1 MGQRL
6 NIQIEMNIPDSSES
20 KVLANAYYHWS
31 GYTSSAYELVKQIAD
46 SEYWNDNCTIMDP
59 VEKAIRLLE
68 VTGAGLTKDEFTEA
82 YPESKYKLSTNRN
95 DGLIAISEEGIL
107 ETQCWEE
114 ARVTINLS
122 TNMVD
127 MGGVYFLDEEFEEDA
142 EFDAEDIQKALA
154 DIPELEYDLHTSIDD
169 FDKVY
174 NEFQEKVESK
184 NKYKVIDINKQV
196 LDVIG

>member
-6 NIQIEMNIPDSSES
+6 NIQFEMDIPNSGEP

-46 SEYWNDNCTIMDP
+46 SDYCNVECTIIDP
-59 VEKAIRLLE
+59 VEKAIRILE

-95 DGLIAISEEGIL
+95 DGLIAISEAGML
-107 ETQCWEE
+107 ETQNWEE

-122 TNMVD
+122 TKMID
-127 MGGVYFLDEEFEEDA
+127 MGGVYYLDEVDEED
-142 EFDAEDIQKALA
+142 EDETTAN
-154 DIPELEYDLHTSIDD
+154 IPELEYDLHTSIND

-174 NEFQEKVESK
+174 NEFHEKLESK
-184 NKYKVIDINKQV
+184 NKYKVIDTNKQV
-196 LDVIG
+196 LGVIG

>member
-6 NIQIEMNIPDSSES
+6 NIQIEMDIPDSSES

-46 SEYWNDNCTIMDP
+46 SDYCNVECTIMDP

-68 VTGAGLTKDEFTEA
+68 ATGAGLTKDEFTDT

-95 DGLIAISEEGIL
+95 DGLIAISEKGMT
-107 ETQCWEE
+107 ETQNWEE

-127 MGGVYFLDEEFEEDA
+127 MGGVYYLDEVDDEE
-142 EFDAEDIQKALA
+142 EEETTE
-154 DIPELEYDLHTSIDD
+154 DIPELEYDLHTSIYE

-174 NEFQEKVESK
+174 DEFHEKLESK
-184 NKYKVIDINKQV
+184 NNYKVIDTHKQV
-196 LDVIG
+196 LGVIG